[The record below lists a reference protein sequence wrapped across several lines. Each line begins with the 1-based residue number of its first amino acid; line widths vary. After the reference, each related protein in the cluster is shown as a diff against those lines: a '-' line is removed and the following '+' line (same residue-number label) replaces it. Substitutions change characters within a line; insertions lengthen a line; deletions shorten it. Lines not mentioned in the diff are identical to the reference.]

1 MLYVQLITSVTSGMK
16 LSCKVQ
22 HCMSQCQW
30 NVHVKK
36 KIKSI
41 NVFILDCIIQ
51 CKCNL
56 DPYKLSLFDRKWL
69 VC

>member
-1 MLYVQLITSVTSGMK
+1 MHYYLQIDVNIRNETQLQSTALYVTVSVECA
-16 LSCKVQ
+16 CK
-22 HCMSQCQW
+22 
-30 NVHVKK
+30 NK